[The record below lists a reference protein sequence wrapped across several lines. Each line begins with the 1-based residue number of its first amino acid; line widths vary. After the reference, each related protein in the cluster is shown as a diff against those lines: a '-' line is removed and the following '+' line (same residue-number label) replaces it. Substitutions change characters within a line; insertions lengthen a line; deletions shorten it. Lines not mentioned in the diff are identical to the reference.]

1 MGLGVPRT
9 TIFSY
14 CQFATI
20 RIEDSQPVVRKIQLY
35 FNRTRHPVF
44 GSQANMINHRIRP
57 AQMERRAFA
66 TSECVIVLPIIF
78 MIMFTTIELCSVIF
92 VKEAL
97 TVAAYEAGRVAVQR
111 RTTLDQAISAGEA
124 VLESRNVATGS
135 NAIQI
140 SPNPTTAIIMQP
152 ITVTA
157 TAPVSGNT
165 VIPSMVYKVFG
176 HPNISTQVVMRK
188 EFMD

>member
-1 MGLGVPRT
+1 
-9 TIFSY
+9 
-14 CQFATI
+14 
-20 RIEDSQPVVRKIQLY
+20 
-35 FNRTRHPVF
+35 
-44 GSQANMINHRIRP
+44 
-57 AQMERRAFA
+57 MERRAFA
-66 TSECVIVLPIIF
+66 TSECAIVLPIIF

-124 VLESRNVATGS
+124 VLESRNIAT
-135 NAIQI
+135 
-140 SPNPTTAIIMQP
+140 NPTAAIIMQP

-176 HPNISTQVVMRK
+176 QPNISTQVVMRK

>member
-1 MGLGVPRT
+1 
-9 TIFSY
+9 
-14 CQFATI
+14 
-20 RIEDSQPVVRKIQLY
+20 
-35 FNRTRHPVF
+35 
-44 GSQANMINHRIRP
+44 
-57 AQMERRAFA
+57 MERRAFA
-66 TSECVIVLPIIF
+66 TSECAIVLPIIF

-140 SPNPTTAIIMQP
+140 SPNPTAAIIMQP